1 MIVAEAIATID
12 KENTEA
18 NAFQIQWRSFM
29 QTCSCKTYVY
39 TCILD
44 RKYPECFFLSNY
56 SLMLA
61 LMYDCHHQCHQQT
74 VKL

>member
-12 KENTEA
+12 KENTLMPSRL
-18 NAFQIQWRSFM
+18 NGVSFM
-29 QTCSCKTYVY
+29 QTCSCKTYLY

-61 LMYDCHHQCHQQT
+61 LMSDCHHQCHQQT